1 MCRGCKGSNT
11 NLEERMVCM
20 NKRGKLWTKPFILLI
35 LANWFTFMSFQM
47 LIPTLP
53 PHMQN
58 IGGSELSVGLVTTL
72 FSVAAVLI
80 RPFIGFILESQ
91 PRKQL
96 ILFGSVSLL
105 VVTIL
110 YPFLHIVAL
119 FLLLRFMHGLGWGL
133 STTVNGTAAVDLIPS
148 SRIGEGMGYFTLS
161 VTLGMI
167 IAPSLGIYI
176 FQHYH
181 FNALIFISGTL
192 GVIALALFSL
202 IKIPQP
208 DSVKKL
214 KVSFKSFSFFGS
226 LIDRQSWY
234 PALVTFLT
242 AFGYGSIVTFI
253 VIFTQE
259 KSLEHVFLF
268 YLFNALTATLVR
280 PITGK
285 WFDRKGP
292 WSLILTCALLAFAG
306 MWALIL
312 AKSNA
317 YLILSGILFGM
328 GYGSMIPALQ
338 SWVLSKTTREKSG
351 TANGMYYSAI
361 DMGIGLSGLLLGII
375 KPAVGTAA
383 LFELSSICF
392 IVVIVLVFVDYVRQ
406 SRNRPRTVKGKG
418 IVESRQA

>member
-1 MCRGCKGSNT
+1 M
-11 NLEERMVCM
+11 CM

-58 IGGSELSVGLVTTL
+58 IGGSELAVGLVTTL

-96 ILFGSVSLL
+96 ILTGSISLL
-105 VVTIL
+105 LVTML

-133 STTVNGTAAVDLIPS
+133 STTANGTAAVDLIPS

-167 IAPSLGIYI
+167 IAPSLGIYV
-176 FQHYH
+176 FQHYN
-181 FNALIFISGTL
+181 FNMLIFISSTL
-192 GVIALALFSL
+192 GIIALALYTF
-202 IKIPQP
+202 IKIPAP
-208 DSVKKL
+208 ENGKKM
-214 KVSFKSFSFFGS
+214 SFKSFSFLGS
-226 LIDRQSWY
+226 LIDRKSWY

-292 WSLILTCALLAFAG
+292 WSLIFMCALLAFAG

-312 AKSNA
+312 AEGNL

-338 SWVLSKTTREKSG
+338 AWVLSKTTREKSG

-375 KPAVGTAA
+375 KPAVGTSA

-392 IVVIVLVFVDYVRQ
+392 IIVMVLVFVDYMRQ
-406 SRNRPRTVKGKG
+406 SRNRPRTVKGER